1 MNNKDER
8 IRIGNRIS
16 EIRKEKQITI
26 QQMAIKCDLKEC
38 HIARIEK
45 GKYNI
50 GIDILAKIASVL
62 GKRIDFV

>member
-26 QQMAIKCDLKEC
+26 QQMAIKCDLKEG
-38 HIARIEK
+38 HIIRIEK